1 MSSNSSSKSFG
12 ETLEFLKTYVE
23 AIKDTRL
30 VPLSESLSYFLAED
44 IICPINIPAFD
55 NSAMDGWAFSSKD
68 ILPEG
73 FTLREVG
80 SSFAGH
86 PFLGELKTGECVR
99 IMTGGKVPEGADT
112 VVMQEQVTVNEKEI
126 TFPSY
131 VKKGQNVRKKQKNLP
146 RVLCVWRKAHES
158 CLRTSTSWQ
167 L

>member
-1 MSSNSSSKSFG
+1 MSSNSSSKAFE

-23 AIKDTRL
+23 PVKDTRL

-73 FTLREVG
+73 FTLKEVG

-99 IMTGGKVPEGADT
+99 IMTGGKVPEGAGYGRD
-112 VVMQEQVTVNEKEI
+112 
-126 TFPSY
+126 
-131 VKKGQNVRKKQKNLP
+131 
-146 RVLCVWRKAHES
+146 A
-158 CLRTSTSWQ
+158 RTSYGSCKRDR
-167 L
+167 LS